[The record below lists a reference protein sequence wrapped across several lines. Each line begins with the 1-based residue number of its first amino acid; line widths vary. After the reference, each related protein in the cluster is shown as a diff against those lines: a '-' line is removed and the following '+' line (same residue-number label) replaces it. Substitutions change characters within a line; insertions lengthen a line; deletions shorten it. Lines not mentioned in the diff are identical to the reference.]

1 MKNLIKVASF
11 VLFFFAYNGI
21 NAQSQGPVRR
31 GAAPNQPKATPAKTE
46 TTKPQ
51 AQSLFAK
58 LDANK
63 DGKITKEEATNSKL
77 DIVIKNFEN
86 LDTNKDGSLSKP
98 ELKGLKD
105 HKKFDQK
112 EAKSAKKQA
121 NAGATKSTTASKQ

>member
-21 NAQSQGPVRR
+21 NAQSQGP
-31 GAAPNQPKATPAKTE
+31 ASKSATLNLPKATPAKTE
-46 TTKPQ
+46 AAKPQ
-51 AQSLFAK
+51 SQSLFAK

-63 DGKITKEEATNSKL
+63 DGKITKDEANNSKL

-86 LDTNKDGSLSKP
+86 LDTNKDGNLSKA

-112 EAKSAKKQA
+112 EVKREKKQA
-121 NAGATKSTTASKQ
+121 NASKSATSGK